1 MDFCGVLLNSYIV
14 AGVGKHRRF
23 LYLLPNNRSRD
34 EAPKLYERGIYPR
47 RTWAMVKTEKGS
59 SVSRS
64 KSIRDYAMQVLE
76 DDTNAAYTEELR
88 SLVTAMLRYGG
99 AAQRYFDYNLD
110 NLADAGLPPLFGSG
124 LDIEGTEG
132 RGSQGT
138 ERVKLSSVGLI
149 LESETTMRL
158 IFRCDP
164 SVTGFA
170 VTCRG
175 QALEA
180 RQRDGQLYVDVENIS
195 AKALSFRYEL
205 QVNDGYETATITCNP
220 LDYCKAVWDDRG
232 NKYSQE
238 LKDVAHALYIYS
250 QAAAE
255 YFDTI

>member
-23 LYLLPNNRSRD
+23 LYLLPDNRSRD
-34 EAPKLYERGIYPR
+34 EVPKIYERGIYPR

-64 KSIRDYAMQVLE
+64 KSIRDYALMVLNSNG
-76 DDTNAAYTEELR
+76 NAAFTQELKE
-88 SLVTAMLRYGG
+88 LVTAMLRYGG
-99 AAQRYFDYNLD
+99 AAQKYFDYNVYD
-110 NLADAGLPPLFGSG
+110 LADAGLPPLFGSG

-180 RQRDGQLYVDVENIS
+180 RQRDGWYFVDLENIS
-195 AKALSFRYEL
+195 ARNLSFQYQL
-205 QVNDGYETATITCNP
+205 VVNDGYETATITCNP